1 MSGHTKNIRQ
11 QAEEKLA
18 AQAIAAPPALPE
30 DLERILHELRV
41 HQIELEMQNEELR
54 HAQRELDAS
63 RARYF
68 DLYDLAPVGYFTL
81 LEKGLILEPN
91 LTLAT
96 LLGVARSE
104 LVAQPISR
112 FISKDDEDAFYQFR
126 RQLLSTSTT
135 GLTPAGQD
143 TAQSPCELRM
153 VRGDGSLFWA
163 ELIAS
168 RVPDQDDKAELRVAV
183 ADITVRKRMEA
194 EKAELEG
201 QLIQALKMETVGRLA
216 GGVAHDFNNML
227 MATMGYVELCQD
239 GLPADHPMRCYLD
252 GITKIS
258 QRSAD
263 LVRQLLAFARKQIIM
278 PKVLDL
284 NDTVGGML
292 TLLRRLIGEDIHMV
306 WNPGAALWPVKLDP
320 AQIDQILA
328 NLCINAR
335 DAITGGGEISI
346 STANRRLDQTYCA
359 RHEGL
364 TPGEYVMLMVSDTG
378 CGMTKD
384 ILANIFEPFFTTKD
398 VGKGTGLGL
407 ATVYGIVKQNQGG
420 IDVVSEPRKGTTFT
434 ILLPRIGE
442 GLQEVSAATAGHLP
456 RGRGETILLVE
467 DEPTLRM
474 TCGRC
479 LEHLGYKVLMAG
491 TPAEALDVSA
501 RYTGDIHL
509 LLSDIIMPGMNGRQL
524 AEKLLASRKG
534 LACLF
539 MSGYTADVMDKAGA
553 GEVNWPFLQ
562 KPFPRDDLARKIR
575 ELLDDRRA
583 LPPA

>member
-1 MSGHTKNIRQ
+1 MSDHAKIIRQ

-18 AQAIAAPPALPE
+18 AQAITAPPARPE
-30 DLERILHELRV
+30 DAERILHELRV

-54 HAQRELDAS
+54 HAQQELDAA
-63 RARYF
+63 RERYF

-81 LEKGLILEPN
+81 SGKGLILEPN
-91 LTLAT
+91 LTLT
-96 LLGVARSE
+96 ILLGVARGG

-112 FISKDDEDAFYQFR
+112 FISKDDHELFYRFR
-126 RQLLSTSTT
+126 QRLLSTSAT
-135 GLTPAGQD
+135 GPTPAGPGA
-143 TAQSPCELRM
+143 AQSPCELRM
-153 VRGDGSLFWA
+153 VRGDGALFWA

-168 RVPDQDDKAELRVAV
+168 PAPDQHDEAELRVAV
-183 ADITVRKRMEA
+183 ADITGRKRMEE
-194 EKAELEG
+194 EKAELEA
-201 QLIQALKMETVGRLA
+201 QLVQALKMETVGRLA

-239 GLPADHPMRCYLD
+239 GLPAEHPMRCYLD
-252 GITKIS
+252 GIMKIS

-306 WNPGAALWPVKLDP
+306 WSPGASLWPVKLDP
-320 AQIDQILA
+320 AQVDQILA

-335 DAITGGGEISI
+335 DAITGVGEINI
-346 STANRRLDQTYCA
+346 STANRRLDQVYCA

-364 TPGEYVMLMVSDTG
+364 SPGEYVMLVVSDTG
-378 CGMTKD
+378 CGITKD
-384 ILANIFEPFFTTKD
+384 ILDSIFEPFFTTKD
-398 VGKGTGLGL
+398 IGKGTGLGL
-407 ATVYGIVKQNQGG
+407 ATVYGIVRQNHGG
-420 IDVVSEPRKGTTFT
+420 IEVVSEPGKGTTFT
-434 ILLPRIGE
+434 ILLPRIG
-442 GLQEVSAATAGHLP
+442 GGVSGVSPVTAGEVS

-467 DEPTLRM
+467 DETTLRM

-479 LEHLGYKVLMAG
+479 LEHLGYKVLAAG
-491 TPAEALDVSA
+491 TPAEALEVAA

-524 AEKLLASRKG
+524 AEKLLALRKG
-534 LACLF
+534 IPCLF
-539 MSGYTADVMDKAGA
+539 MSGHAADVMKEVGMG
-553 GEVNWPFLQ
+553 GEKVNFLQ
-562 KPFPRDDLARKIR
+562 KPFPRDDLARKVR

-583 LPPA
+583 VSPV